1 MKDQIDKRREKW
13 RRSLKASRS
22 ERIKVLIE
30 RLYIHSESDLPPG
43 AIPARPYL
51 QNPEC
56 GSMWGYTRAYY
67 EDKTFVC
74 VDCHNQVRWSAED
87 QAWAYEVVGIPA
99 ISDLKRCTSCRI
111 AFEKKRD
118 EDVKRM
124 HAAQAMRQS
133 KQMPR

>member
-1 MKDQIDKRREKW
+1 MSAKIDKGREKW
-13 RRSLKASRS
+13 QRSLKASRS

-30 RLYIHSESDLPPG
+30 RHCIQSESDLPAG

-51 QNPEC
+51 QNSKS
-56 GSMWGYTRAYY
+56 GSRSAYTRAYY

-74 VDCHNQVRWSAED
+74 VDCHNQVCWSAED
-87 QAWAYEVVGIPA
+87 QAWAYEVIGIPA
-99 ISDLKRCTSCRI
+99 ISDLKRCTPCRI

-124 HAAQAMRQS
+124 HAARDQRRS
-133 KQMPR
+133 KQAPP

>member
-1 MKDQIDKRREKW
+1 MSAKIDKSREKW
-13 RRSLKASRS
+13 QRSLKASRS
-22 ERIKVLIE
+22 ERIKVLID
-30 RLYIHSESDLPPG
+30 RHYIQSESDLPAG

-51 QNPEC
+51 QNSKS
-56 GSMWGYTRAYY
+56 GSRWAYTRAYY

-74 VDCHNQVRWSAED
+74 ADCHKQVRWSAED

-99 ISDLKRCTSCRI
+99 ISDLKRCTPCRI

-124 HAAQAMRQS
+124 HAARDRRRSGQT
-133 KQMPR
+133 PR